1 MNKTIK
7 FLIDSAHSGE
17 RLDIYLTKKMAN
29 FTRSSIKK
37 LIEKKNVKVNEQI
50 IKTPSKK
57 IKHNDHIL
65 VKIEFEKISTLSAKE
80 IKLEIIYEDKDIL
93 IINKPQGMVVHP
105 GAGNF
110 KNTLVNALLFKYKDN
125 LSNNTQ
131 IIGLHYRTKD
141 YEYKLDKNYY
151 ILAIEKIKEK
161 VKHNELTVCVFT
173 DSIADSKKELGF
185 LQKIYNCSFYS
196 QDFVDD
202 FKGMLTCDHLIIARS
217 TFSWWAAYLLTQI
230 NKNSFVCF
238 PDNLKFTNTK
248 NLILDSWIK
257 V

>member
-1 MNKTIK
+1 KFYLKKNNQKYILDIIEKLDIK
-7 FLIDSAHSGE
+7 F
-17 RLDIYLTKKMAN
+17 RNKNN
-29 FTRSSIKK
+29 F
-37 LIEKKNVKVNEQI
+37 
-50 IKTPSKK
+50 
-57 IKHNDHIL
+57 
-65 VKIEFEKISTLSAKE
+65 
-80 IKLEIIYEDKDIL
+80 
-93 IINKPQGMVVHP
+93 
-105 GAGNF
+105 
-110 KNTLVNALLFKYKDN
+110 
-125 LSNNTQ
+125 SNNTQ

-161 VKHNELTVCVFT
+161 VKHNELTLCVFT